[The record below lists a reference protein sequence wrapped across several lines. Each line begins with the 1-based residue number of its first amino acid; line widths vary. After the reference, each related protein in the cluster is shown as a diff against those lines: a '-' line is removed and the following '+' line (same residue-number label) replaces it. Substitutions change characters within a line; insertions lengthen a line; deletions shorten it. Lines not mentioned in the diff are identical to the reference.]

1 VAEEQMSNTIGL
13 LSDLIAID
21 SVNPSLVP
29 GGAGEG
35 DIAQAV
41 AQHLQESGLD
51 VSITEVSA
59 GRRNVVG
66 VLEGREKGQS
76 LMFCGHSDT
85 VGVAGM
91 DRPFDPVERD
101 GRIYGRGSGDMKGG
115 VAAMLDAART
125 LAATGWPKG
134 RLIVAAV
141 VDEEYASIGAEALVK
156 DWTADAAIV
165 TEPTGLVVATG
176 HKGFTWVEVTT
187 EGRAAH
193 GSRPQEGR
201 DAILKMG
208 SVLQRLGALTR
219 KLESRAPHPLLGC
232 PSLHASLIDGGREMS
247 TYPDKCVL
255 KIERRTL
262 TDEDKGIALRE
273 VEEILEGLKNED
285 AEFVGSARLLFDR
298 SPYETPPDSNLP
310 DLLEGRIRASGL
322 ETRREGMTYWTDAAV
337 LGHAGIPSV
346 VFGPG
351 GEGFHGLEEYV
362 LVDQVLACRDVLTLF
377 AREFCG

>member
-1 VAEEQMSNTIGL
+1 MSNTIGL

-29 GGAGEG
+29 GGAGEQS
-35 DIAQAV
+35 IAEAV
-41 AQHLQESGLD
+41 AQHLRQSGLD
-51 VSITEVSA
+51 VSLTEISA
-59 GRRNVVG
+59 GRQNVVG
-66 VLEGREKGQS
+66 VLEGREKGKS
-76 LMFCGHSDT
+76 LMLCGHSDT
-85 VGVAGM
+85 VGVEGM
-91 DRPFDPVERD
+91 DHPFDPVERD
-101 GRIYGRGSGDMKGG
+101 GKIYGRGSGDMKGG
-115 VAAMLDAART
+115 LAAMLDAARA
-125 LAATGWPKG
+125 LAAGGWPKG

-141 VDEEYASIGAEALVK
+141 ADEEYASIGAEALVK
-156 DWTADAAIV
+156 DWSADAAIV

-176 HKGFTWVEVTT
+176 HKGFSWIEVTT

-193 GSRPQEGR
+193 GSRPREGR

-208 SVLQRLGALTR
+208 SVLQKLGALTR
-219 KLESRAPHPLLGC
+219 KLESRSPHALLGC

-262 TDEDKGIALRE
+262 SDEDRGIALRE
-273 VEEILEGLKNED
+273 VEEILNSLRQED
-285 AEFVGSARLLFDR
+285 KEFVGSARLLFDR
-298 SPYETPPDSNLP
+298 SPYETPADSELP
-310 DLLEGRIRASGL
+310 GVLEQTIKTVGR
-322 ETRREGMTYWTDAAV
+322 ETRREGMTYWTDAAI

-362 LVDQVLACRDVLTLF
+362 LVDQVLACRDVLTQF
-377 AREFCG
+377 AR

>member
-1 VAEEQMSNTIGL
+1 MSNTIDL
-13 LSDLIAID
+13 ISDLIAID

-29 GGAGEG
+29 GGAGEA

-41 AQHLQESGLD
+41 AQHLQESRLD
-51 VSITEVSA
+51 VSISAVSA

-66 VLEGREKGQS
+66 VLEGREKGKS

-85 VGVAGM
+85 VGVEGM
-91 DRPFDPVERD
+91 DHPFDPIERD
-101 GRIYGRGSGDMKGG
+101 GKIYGRGSGDMKGG
-115 VAAMLDAART
+115 LAAMLDGARA
-125 LAATGWPKG
+125 LAAQGWTKG

-156 DWTADAAIV
+156 NWSADAAIV

-176 HKGFTWVEVTT
+176 HKGFSWVEVTT

-193 GSRPQEGR
+193 GSRPQEGH

-208 SVLQRLGALTR
+208 SVLQKLGALTR
-219 KLESRAPHPLLGC
+219 KLESRPPHALLGC
-232 PSLHASLIDGGREMS
+232 PSLHTSLIDGGREMS

-255 KIERRTL
+255 QIERRTVS
-262 TDEDKGIALRE
+262 DEDGRIALRE
-273 VEEILEGLKNED
+273 VEEILACLRQED
-285 AEFVGSARLLFDR
+285 EEFVGSARLLFDR
-298 SPYETPPDSNLP
+298 SPYETPPDSTLP
-310 DLLEGRIRASGL
+310 GLLERTIRTTGR
-322 ETRREGMTYWTDAAV
+322 ETRREGMTYWTDAAI

-362 LVDQVLACRDVLTLF
+362 LVDQVLACRDVLTQF
-377 AREFCG
+377 ARDFCE